1 MNSTSSCSAL
11 RSPIHVKCTNIEF
24 PASPLCPRLN
34 LLYPLQIQPNAFN
47 DKLSL
52 DRANEVK
59 SHLVDKGVDANRL
72 STVGYGEDKPKESN
86 KTRKGR
92 IANRRVEFKVV
103 E

>member
-1 MNSTSSCSAL
+1 MLSDKLIKFKKLIKKDNNKEA
-11 RSPIHVKCTNIEF
+11 PK
-24 PASPLCPRLN
+24 
-34 LLYPLQIQPNAFN
+34 AFN
-47 DKLSL
+47 NKLSL

-72 STVGYGEDKPKESN
+72 STVGFGEDKPKESN